1 MAEALQST
9 EPAEPTPAEHHPLP
23 DRRLLT
29 LVGVMAAMFLSA
41 LDQTI
46 VGVSMPRIIKELNG
60 FDRYTW
66 VTTVYL
72 LVSTAVVPVVG
83 KLSEQLGR
91 KRVFLVGIAM
101 FLLGSSLAGLNGW
114 SYASVWP
121 CIVGGAALIAGA
133 MWHES
138 RTAEAVLPPALFKS
152 SIFSLSMVVTFI
164 FGAVMLIA
172 ITFVPLFLQAVVGVS
187 STNSGLLMLPMMAGL
202 VGGATGGGFL
212 LSYTGRYRIQG
223 LAGITA
229 VTVGMYLLSRLNV
242 NATQGE
248 VD

>member
-1 MAEALQST
+1 MVEALQST
-9 EPAEPTPAEHHPLP
+9 DPAKPTPAEHPHLP

-29 LVGVMAAMFLSA
+29 FVGVMAAMFLSA

-101 FLLGSSLAGLNGW
+101 FLLA
-114 SYASVWP
+114 
-121 CIVGGAALIAGA
+121 
-133 MWHES
+133 
-138 RTAEAVLPPALFKS
+138 
-152 SIFSLSMVVTFI
+152 
-164 FGAVMLIA
+164 
-172 ITFVPLFLQAVVGVS
+172 
-187 STNSGLLMLPMMAGL
+187 
-202 VGGATGGGFL
+202 
-212 LSYTGRYRIQG
+212 
-223 LAGITA
+223 
-229 VTVGMYLLSRLNV
+229 
-242 NATQGE
+242 
-248 VD
+248 